1 MKDINILGIDLAKT
15 IFHIV
20 ALNKDGEKIL
30 AKKLHREEFEDYILT
45 NIPKNSL
52 LVMEACGSCHYWSNK
67 FMESG
72 FTVKLLKPCDVK
84 AFAKTRQ
91 KNDTN
96 DALAI
101 ARAGKDPELKSVRI
115 KNISQQEISWL
126 HKRRQHIIRQRVQ
139 YSNGLMSDLLEFGY
153 YIKMSK
159 SKFARE
165 ALNIV
170 EDAKNAGVISERM
183 YKEMK
188 VIAEEIATLLIQESA
203 IDKQLIAINKES
215 ETATLLK
222 TIPGIGEINA
232 NILSIAAYENYDDC
246 RSFAASLG
254 LVPKQNSTGGK
265 TSLGSITKKGD
276 RYVRTMLIQG
286 ARSIA
291 IRAKIQKDPT
301 DHLVLWAKK
310 LLGRMSFNK
319 AAVAIANKLARIAYV
334 CVTRKCAY
342 A

>member
-1 MKDINILGIDLAKT
+1 
-15 IFHIV
+15 
-20 ALNKDGEKIL
+20 
-30 AKKLHREEFEDYILT
+30 
-45 NIPKNSL
+45 
-52 LVMEACGSCHYWSNK
+52 
-67 FMESG
+67 
-72 FTVKLLKPCDVK
+72 
-84 AFAKTRQ
+84 
-91 KNDTN
+91 
-96 DALAI
+96 
-101 ARAGKDPELKSVRI
+101 
-115 KNISQQEISWL
+115 
-126 HKRRQHIIRQRVQ
+126 
-139 YSNGLMSDLLEFGY
+139 
-153 YIKMSK
+153 MSK

-301 DHLVLWAKK
+301 DHLVQCAKK
-310 LLGRMSFNK
+310 LLERMSFNK